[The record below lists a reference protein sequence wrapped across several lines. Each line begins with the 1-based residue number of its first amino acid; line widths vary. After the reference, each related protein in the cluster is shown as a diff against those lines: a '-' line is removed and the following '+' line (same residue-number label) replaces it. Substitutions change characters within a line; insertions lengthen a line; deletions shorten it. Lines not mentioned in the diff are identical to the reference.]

1 MKKPSSTV
9 VRQGEFDEGI
19 NLKAL
24 ANAGL
29 IPKANYQ
36 IHERYTKQLTSRIV
50 ELVLQ
55 NYAMPK
61 LLATAP
67 VSFFEPSRE
76 WQKEAA
82 MGASELSMD
91 MMGRSIDQIEFTS
104 DATILPG
111 FTKNYG
117 YSWRTAG
124 IAERNGVPL
133 VPPTERQAI
142 KRVLLDANKL
152 GISGTTGGKI
162 IGLKDAAQGTR
173 AFSGVAAWSVT
184 ASAKPFDDMQK
195 ALAIVAGL
203 DYEVPSGW
211 NVGIHPTN
219 VLEAQNI
226 TYNATTGQS
235 HWAKIREEFGRRLNF
250 VETTAVP
257 EGTLLGIPKG
267 NEYGEL
273 LTTGLPTV
281 VPIKADAV
289 SVEYQARMIAVPVLY
304 DRTPF
309 FKITI

>member
-1 MKKPSSTV
+1 MSKTSAAV
-9 VRQGEFDEGI
+9 VRQGDFERGVD
-19 NLKAL
+19 LKAL

-29 IPKANYQ
+29 TPKANYQ
-36 IHERYTKQLTSRIV
+36 IHERYTKALTPRIV

-55 NYAMPK
+55 NYAMPR
-61 LLATAP
+61 LLAPSP

-91 MMGRSIDQIEFTS
+91 MMGRSVDQIDYTS

-111 FTKNYG
+111 FAKNYG
-117 YSWRTAG
+117 YSWRTLG
-124 IAERNGVPL
+124 IAARNGTPL
-133 VPPTERQAI
+133 TSPTERQAI
-142 KRVLLDANKL
+142 KRVLVDANRL
-152 GISGTTGGKI
+152 GINGTTGGKI
-162 IGLKDAAQGTR
+162 VGLRDAAQSTR
-173 AFSGVAAWSVT
+173 AFNGVAVWSDTVN
-184 ASAKPFDDMQK
+184 AKPFNDMQK
-195 ALAIVAGL
+195 ALAIIAGL

-211 NVGIHPTN
+211 NIGIHPTN

-226 TYNATTGQS
+226 TYNTTTGQS
-235 HWAKIREEFGRRLNF
+235 HWAKIREEFGSRLNF
-250 VETTAVP
+250 VQTTAVP

-273 LTTGLPTV
+273 LTTGLPVV
-281 VPIKADAV
+281 VPIKADQV
-289 SVEYQARMIAVPVLY
+289 SVEYQCRMIAVPVLY